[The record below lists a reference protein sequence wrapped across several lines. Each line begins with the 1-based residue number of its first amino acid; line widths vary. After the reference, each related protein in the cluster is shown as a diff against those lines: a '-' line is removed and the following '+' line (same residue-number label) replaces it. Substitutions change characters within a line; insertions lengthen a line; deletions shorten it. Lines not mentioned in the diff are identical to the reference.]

1 MLFSKSFKVFG
12 QSIKGEIH
20 DAKVSTGE
28 KISQSLDHMERK
40 VMRGVYHTVDD
51 ISNMKKTFMEGRA
64 KYFTDDES
72 DIIEGVFVVKEWEI
86 LQSLFLFER
95 TK

>member
-40 VMRGVYHTVDD
+40 VMRGIYHTVDTV
-51 ISNMKKTFMEGRA
+51 SGMKDAFNENRA
-64 KYFTDDES
+64 KYFDDDS
-72 DIIEGVFVVKEWEI
+72 DIDEIIDGVFVVKE
-86 LQSLFLFER
+86 
-95 TK
+95 

>member
-40 VMRGVYHTVDD
+40 VMRGIYHTVDG
-51 ISNMKKTFMEGRA
+51 ISDMKKNFNEGRA
-64 KYFTDDES
+64 KYFNDEETEIHE
-72 DIIEGVFVVKEWEI
+72 DIEGVFVVKE
-86 LQSLFLFER
+86 
-95 TK
+95 

>member
-64 KYFTDDES
+64 KYFDDES
-72 DIIEGVFVVKEWEI
+72 NIGEIIDGTFVVKE
-86 LQSLFLFER
+86 
-95 TK
+95 

>member
-40 VMRGVYHTVDD
+40 VMRGVYNTVDTLAD
-51 ISNMKKTFMEGRA
+51 MKDTFKEGRA
-64 KYFTDDES
+64 KYFDEEK
-72 DIIEGVFVVKEWEI
+72 DTNKTIIDGEFTVKE
-86 LQSLFLFER
+86 
-95 TK
+95 

>member
-40 VMRGVYHTVDD
+40 VMRSIYHTVDG
-51 ISNMKKTFMEGRA
+51 ISDMKKNFNEGRA

-72 DIIEGVFVVKEWEI
+72 NSDEIIEGVFVVKE
-86 LQSLFLFER
+86 
-95 TK
+95 

>member
-20 DAKVSTGE
+20 DAKISTGE

-40 VMRGVYHTVDD
+40 VMRGIYHTVDD

-72 DIIEGVFVVKEWEI
+72 DIIEGVFVVKE
-86 LQSLFLFER
+86 
-95 TK
+95 

>member
-72 DIIEGVFVVKEWEI
+72 DIIEGVFVVKE
-86 LQSLFLFER
+86 
-95 TK
+95 